1 MTSKEALAW
10 VHQLRENLVTLEGKI
25 TEQMQALEELL
36 NDVAVAKRSAERIIT
51 SLGDLVE
58 KKESFL
64 DDE

>member
-10 VHQLRENLVTLEGKI
+10 AHQLRENLVTLEGRI

-51 SLGDLVE
+51 SLGE
-58 KKESFL
+58 SNKENREFL
-64 DDE
+64 DDD